1 MMIYMHVTNA
11 YTTYHSSRVI
21 VNLKATGIHDVNHQ
35 LNALHGR
42 LARMARKDKHVLPA
56 LLF

>member
-42 LARMARKDKHVLPA
+42 FARMARKGI
-56 LLF
+56 